1 MNAPPDP
8 VHPLRRALGWSMVLV
23 FSLIAPRHSIGA
35 ARSADSAA
43 APPADSGAAAPH
55 PRALPSGLELLHLVP
70 AGQPPLDVL
79 DFDNL
84 DQLKDEF
91 NAASDRV
98 RVVLMLSP
106 T

>member
-1 MNAPPDP
+1 M
-8 VHPLRRALGWSMVLV
+8 ALAL
-23 FSLIAPRHSIGA
+23 SLIAPRHSIGA
-35 ARSADSAA
+35 ASSAAAAPIADAAAAPLADSAS
-43 APPADSGAAAPH
+43 APRADSGAAAPR

-79 DFDNL
+79 DFDNV